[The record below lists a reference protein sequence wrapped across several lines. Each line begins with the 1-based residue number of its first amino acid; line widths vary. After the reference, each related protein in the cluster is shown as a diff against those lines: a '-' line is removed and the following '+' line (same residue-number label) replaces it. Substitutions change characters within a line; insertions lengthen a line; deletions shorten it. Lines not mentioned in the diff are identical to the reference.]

1 MAENISKNELK
12 ALPITDYHAIRSELK
27 TGDLF
32 FGSGSY
38 FFSSIIQRLAR
49 YTVGEDASDFVMIL
63 NFQQMALDFIP
74 LSKMQKKRPK
84 PLLILGFIIY
94 QISFIRLLE
103 INFRQNHFYFRLF
116 QFTLPFFKYK

>member
-1 MAENISKNELK
+1 
-12 ALPITDYHAIRSELK
+12 
-27 TGDLF
+27 
-32 FGSGSY
+32 
-38 FFSSIIQRLAR
+38 
-49 YTVGEDASDFVMIL
+49 MIL

-103 INFRQNHFYFRLF
+103 INFRQNHFCQRIVFHF
-116 QFTLPFFKYK
+116 QI